1 MKCTDLI
8 EKLHH
13 ITLPISESVLD
24 ESVYNGVGFDASS
37 YKFSKVENSDM
48 VLIPDL
54 STAVID
60 LFRERRTLSF
70 FANIHLTD
78 KERTRFNQDGRFV
91 SQKVESVPKKYGIA
105 DLSRWGPEFEFYIL
119 SKV

>member
-1 MKCTDLI
+1 MNSKIKLKNLKNFIKSNEIEFIDLKCTDLI
-8 EKLHH
+8 GKLHH

-54 STAVID
+54 STAIID
-60 LFRERRTLSF
+60 PFR
-70 FANIHLTD
+70 
-78 KERTRFNQDGRFV
+78 
-91 SQKVESVPKKYGIA
+91 
-105 DLSRWGPEFEFYIL
+105 
-119 SKV
+119 